1 MHTIQLK
8 INDKVYDKFIWLLS
22 KFNKEE
28 IEIVSETSDFKSTQN
43 YLQKELEEIESGKAN
58 FLSQQDF
65 ENRLNNIVQQFSM
78 KIIYK
83 DTFTERLEKQ
93 LKYLKKNSPKS
104 ALKLKTG
111 LVKRIKTI
119 PENPYLFRKSIY
131 FENDLIRDLIYN
143 GYTVVFRINETQ
155 IEIFGFTR
163 FQEKPTD

>member
-1 MHTIQLK
+1 
-8 INDKVYDKFIWLLS
+8 
-22 KFNKEE
+22 
-28 IEIVSETSDFKSTQN
+28 
-43 YLQKELEEIESGKAN
+43 
-58 FLSQQDF
+58 
-65 ENRLNNIVQQFSM
+65 M

-104 ALKLKTG
+104 ALKLKTE

-131 FENDLIRDLIYN
+131 FENDLIRDLIYD

-163 FQEKPTD
+163 FQENPTD